1 MLGTKSKITID
12 DVDGLKKELLDILD
26 NQIKMGKQLQK
37 MMEASQLLMEC
48 VKLLKLEVQDG
59 GQRSIKE

>member
-1 MLGTKSKITID
+1 MQEIKKIGID

-26 NQIKMGKQLQK
+26 NQIKMSKQLK
-37 MMEASQLLMEC
+37 AFMEATQLLMES
-48 VKLLKLEVQDG
+48 VKLLKEEVQDG